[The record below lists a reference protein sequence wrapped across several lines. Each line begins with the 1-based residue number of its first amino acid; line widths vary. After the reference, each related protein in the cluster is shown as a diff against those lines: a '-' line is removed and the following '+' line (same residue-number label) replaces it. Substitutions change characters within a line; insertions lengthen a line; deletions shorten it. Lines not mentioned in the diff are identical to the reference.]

1 MRTRGFTLVE
11 VLVALAILAVMAGL
25 AWRGIDGIVRA
36 RDASQGKLEEA
47 LHIDA
52 VVTQWDEDLA
62 ALQQTFAVPA
72 LACDGSTLRLTRRVD
87 DGLQVVAWALRP
99 DGDHASWWRWS
110 GRAVTTVGDL
120 QDDWMRSQQ
129 LQGGEIGA
137 LRAARGVEGWHIYFY
152 RGNGWSNCQSTGNV
166 TAVAP
171 PASGASGPAVVR
183 EVLPTGVRMVL
194 DFADG
199 GGTTGSLTR
208 DVLVQP

>member
-25 AWRGIDGIVRA
+25 AWRGMDGIVRA
-36 RDASQGKLEEA
+36 RDASQGKLEDA
-47 LHIDA
+47 LRLDA

-62 ALQQTFAVPA
+62 ALQQSGAVPEI
-72 LACDGSTLRLTRRVD
+72 ACDGSTLRLTRRVD

-110 GRAVTTVGDL
+110 GRAATTVGDL

-129 LQGGEIGA
+129 LQGGEAGA
-137 LRAARGVEGWHIYFY
+137 LRAASGLDAWRVYFY
-152 RGNGWSNCQSTGNV
+152 RGNGWSNCQSSGNV
-166 TAVAP
+166 NAIAP
-171 PASGASGPAVVR
+171 PASGASGPVAVR
-183 EVLPTGVRMVL
+183 EVPPTGVRMVL
-194 DFADG
+194 DFAGSG
-199 GGTTGSLTR
+199 GPTGSLTR